1 MAGLARGNGVG
12 HTNKVKLRRAR
23 LVLQLAVEV
32 KPTQPANHYWEGFGR
47 RLEEAASSALM
58 LWAARILALCIL
70 D

>member
-1 MAGLARGNGVG
+1 LARGNGVG

-32 KPTQPANHYWEGFGR
+32 KPTQPENHYWGEGGFGR
-47 RLEEAASSALM
+47 RSEEAASSALM